1 MQDTERKPKIQN
13 RIFHYLSDFGRLL
26 FGRNSISNEGLG
38 SHGEGM
44 NPFRKYSS
52 LDNEKWFE
60 LVSGLIHETSDEK
73 IIPLSPPD
81 EIQKNFTGRSGI
93 DTFRQAFEFYQMVT
107 RSVGVYYSGG
117 IEEAKIL
124 DFGCGW
130 GRIIRFFLRDMDP
143 SNIYGCDCVDD
154 MIEICKKTNQWCNF
168 FKSNTYPPLNIE
180 PGYFDI
186 IYAYSVFSHV
196 SEDAQKKW
204 LSEFHRIL
212 KPGGILI
219 LTTRR
224 FDFIDQIEA
233 IYPESQFDANTAK
246 QDYLEGKYVHFSYGG
261 GYSLEE
267 SYWGETAIPREY
279 IENVWT
285 NLFSI
290 VDFIETGKEVDQ
302 NVIVAVKK

>member
-1 MQDTERKPKIQN
+1 
-13 RIFHYLSDFGRLL
+13 
-26 FGRNSISNEGLG
+26 
-38 SHGEGM
+38 
-44 NPFRKYSS
+44 
-52 LDNEKWFE
+52 
-60 LVSGLIHETSDEK
+60 
-73 IIPLSPPD
+73 
-81 EIQKNFTGRSGI
+81 
-93 DTFRQAFEFYQMVT
+93 
-107 RSVGVYYSGG
+107 
-117 IEEAKIL
+117 
-124 DFGCGW
+124 
-130 GRIIRFFLRDMDP
+130 MDP

-302 NVIVAVKK
+302 NVIVGVKK